1 MKTKIGQSLLTST
14 FVAVCLLNIQADTPQ
29 ENLLKSA
36 GAKVSDASG
45 IGISVEFHLTRRSLT
60 DSDLAVV
67 EGMDNISSL
76 NLKGTRITG
85 AGLQHLSKL
94 TGLRVLHLE
103 KTRVD
108 DKGLRHISVLP
119 NLQYLN
125 IFGTK
130 VTDAAIPHLVKL
142 QSLQVLYTWQTKLSK
157 QGAARLERAIPGL
170 KVIRGIDLDKI
181 ALDFPVPEE
190 EGPPTK
196 ALQFISADNISDAP
210 KSGNGDNIEVFFE
223 NHSKRKIKIYWV
235 GYGGEL
241 KLYGELAPG
250 GKRTQNSYANNTWL
264 ITDTEDQAIGY
275 FICTPER
282 AKAIIPD
289 QD

>member
-1 MKTKIGQSLLTST
+1 MKTKIGQSLLTSA
-14 FVAVCLLNIQADTPQ
+14 FLAACVLNVQADTPQ
-29 ENLLKSA
+29 EKLLTSA
-36 GAKVSDASG
+36 GAEVSDASG
-45 IGISVEFHLTRRSLT
+45 IGLSVEFHLTHRSLI

-67 EGMDNISSL
+67 EGMDNITLL

-85 AGLQHLSKL
+85 DGLQHLSKL

-103 KTRVD
+103 KTKVD
-108 DKGLRHISVLP
+108 DEGMRHISVLS

-130 VTDAAIPHLVKL
+130 VTDDAIPHLIKL
-142 QSLQVLYTWQTKLSK
+142 QNLRVLYTWQTRITKD
-157 QGAARLERAIPGL
+157 GAARLQRAIPGL
-170 KVIRGIDLDKI
+170 KVVRGIDLDKI
-181 ALDFPVPEE
+181 ALDFPVPDEE
-190 EGPPTK
+190 RPPTK
-196 ALQFISADNISDAP
+196 ELTFISADNISDAP

-223 NHSKRKIKIYWV
+223 NQSKRKIKIYWV

-250 GKRTQNSYANNTWL
+250 GKRTQNSYAKNTWL
-264 ITDTEDQAIGY
+264 ITDTADQAIGY
-275 FICTPER
+275 FICSPER

-289 QD
+289 QN